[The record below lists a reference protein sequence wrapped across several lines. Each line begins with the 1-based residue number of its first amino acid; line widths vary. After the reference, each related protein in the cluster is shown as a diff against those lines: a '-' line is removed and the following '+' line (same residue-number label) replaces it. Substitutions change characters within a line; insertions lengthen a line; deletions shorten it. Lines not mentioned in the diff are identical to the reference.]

1 MQTTNLAKVAKNL
14 GGIIS
19 KNSPTILTGVAVGGL
34 ITTVILAVRATP
46 KALRILDEEKDDYI
60 DKLVEEGRVKDFN
73 SWDIIQ
79 LTWKCYIPAAAVGT
93 ATIACIIGANS
104 ISLRR
109 NAALASVY
117 SITEAAF
124 KEYQAKV
131 TETLGKNKEEKIR
144 DEIAKERITNNPP
157 GKAEIIFTGK
167 GEVLCYDSYTGRY
180 FKGDI
185 ETIRKIENEL
195 NRRLRDEM
203 FIGLNELYY
212 ELGLAPTKL
221 GNEMGWDMD
230 HGYLEFKFSSQLT
243 DEEQPCLVVDYEV
256 YPRFSYGQ

>member
-1 MQTTNLAKVAKNL
+1 MQTNNLTRAAKNL

-19 KNSPTILTGVAVGGL
+19 KNSPTILTGIAVGGL

-46 KALRILDEEKDDYI
+46 KAIILLDEASYDRDPVLRYEKLPLL
-60 DKLVEEGRVKDFN
+60 DKTKIVWR
-73 SWDIIQ
+73 
-79 LTWKCYIPAAAVGT
+79 CYVPAAAVGA
-93 ATIACIIGANS
+93 ATIACIIGANN

-131 TETLGKNKEEKIR
+131 TETLGKNKEEKVR
-144 DEIAKERITNNPP
+144 DEIAKDRITNNPP
-157 GKAEIIFTGK
+157 GKSEVIFTGK

-185 ETIRKIENEL
+185 EAIRKIENQL
-195 NRRLRDEM
+195 NRQLLNEM
-203 FIGLNELYY
+203 FVGLNELYY

-221 GNEMGWDMD
+221 GNEMGWDTN
-230 HGYLEFKFSSQLT
+230 HGYLEFDFSSQLT
-243 DEEQPCLVVDYEV
+243 DEGQPCLVLDYTV
-256 YPRFSYGQ
+256 YPRFSYGE